1 MRFLYT
7 LRHGS
12 VPGNCGGDLRLFL
25 TTLNSAD
32 WEPSPP
38 APNPPGR
45 WLYPRHAPETLTLPS
60 GDTIEFNL
68 NPIGDVPGLVYI
80 FGIIRVVT
88 KSGKAPN
95 PSPMGNATLAALLP
109 NKPVYGVLHGEDKQ
123 NTNGIS
129 WDVGFRLTVPW
140 DGVSADCT
148 GHWWA
153 RWHPL
158 A

>member
-1 MRFLYT
+1 MRLLYT

-12 VPGNCGGDLRLFL
+12 VPGNCGGDLRLFF

-32 WEPSPP
+32 WQPSPP

-45 WLYPRHAPETLTLPS
+45 WLFPRYDQEILTLPS
-60 GDTIEFNL
+60 GDMVKFAL
-68 NPIGDVPGLVYI
+68 APIGDVLGLLYI
-80 FGIIRVVT
+80 FGTITVET
-88 KSGKAPN
+88 KSGKVVNAVTI
-95 PSPMGNATLAALLP
+95 GNARLPPLLP
-109 NKPVYGVLHGEDKQ
+109 GKPAHGPLDGELRSNND
-123 NTNGIS
+123 GIS
-129 WDVGFRLTVPW
+129 WDVGFRLNVPW

-153 RWHPL
+153 RWHPV